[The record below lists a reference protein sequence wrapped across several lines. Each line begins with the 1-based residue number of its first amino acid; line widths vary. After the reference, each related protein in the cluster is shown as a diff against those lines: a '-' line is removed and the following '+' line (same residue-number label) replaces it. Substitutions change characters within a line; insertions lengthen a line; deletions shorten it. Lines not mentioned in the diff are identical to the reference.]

1 LQIRAGGVNAGLLF
15 DHLNLDNLG
24 PGTWDGRLTVRGY
37 NNTAPVGVT
46 ISNSSFRGGCS
57 DGVMV
62 IGGAYGT
69 VIRGNEF
76 SGLKES
82 GCNNFHV
89 DPIQL
94 FGSRYT
100 VIDGNYFHDNG
111 DGSGGIMAPD
121 GGDHEQITNN
131 VFVVDQYPY
140 QLQIGG
146 HTGDLIAHNTFVGGA
161 IECGWHKTASS
172 PSTNQTCRDNIFT
185 GDLRQYEGTLED
197 YNLCKS
203 TDSDCKGTHDVKGT
217 PVFVGGANPSSY
229 DGYRL
234 AAGSPGKGAA
244 SDGTDIGIT
253 G

>member
-1 LQIRAGGVNAGLLF
+1 V
-15 DHLNLDNLG
+15 
-24 PGTWDGRLTVRGY
+24 TVRGY

-46 ISNSSFRGGCS
+46 ISNSSFKGGCS
-57 DGVMV
+57 DGIMV

-76 SGLKES
+76 TGMSES

-94 FGSRYT
+94 YGSKYT

-131 VFVVDQYPY
+131 VFVAGSYPFY
-140 QLQIGG
+140 LQIGSHRDG
-146 HTGDLIAHNTFVGGA
+146 LIAHNTFVGGQP
-161 IECGWHKTASS
+161 ECGWHKTGGSYP

-185 GDLRQYEGTLED
+185 GDLRQYDPGTVEHH
-197 YNLCKS
+197 NLCRVGDAQCAHPS
-203 TDSDCKGTHDVKGT
+203 NVFGT

-229 DGYRL
+229 EGYRL
-234 AAGSPGKGAA
+234 AAGSLGKNAA
-244 SDGTDIGIT
+244 SDGTDIGIA